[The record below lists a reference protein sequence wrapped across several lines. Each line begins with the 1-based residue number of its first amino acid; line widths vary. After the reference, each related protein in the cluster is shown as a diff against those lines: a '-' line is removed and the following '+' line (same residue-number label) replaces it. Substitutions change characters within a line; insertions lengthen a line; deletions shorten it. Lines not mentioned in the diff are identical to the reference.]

1 MMTSPS
7 SSSVI
12 SQKITDGDVR
22 LTRTPFFYHTV
33 GIIVKD
39 LLLKG
44 VEGLVEF
51 EPSMTRGESRHKNIG
66 LGPFDRV
73 LFDTVK
79 DGLQDVV
86 STQAESSDIESRSGD
101 QCEQMRRVLDGD
113 RGGVIQSSHYH
124 RQCEGH
130 QRSWP

>member
-7 SSSVI
+7 SSPVI
-12 SQKITDGDVR
+12 SQKIADGDVR
-22 LTRTPFFYHTV
+22 LTGTPLVYHTV

-44 VEGLVEF
+44 FEGLVEF
-51 EPSMTRGESRHKNIG
+51 EPSTTCGESRHENIG

-113 RGGVIQSSHYH
+113 RGGVIQSSHCH

>member
-1 MMTSPS
+1 MTFSS

-12 SQKITDGDVR
+12 SRKR
-22 LTRTPFFYHTV
+22 LTGTPLVYHTV

-39 LLLKG
+39 LLLNG

-51 EPSMTRGESRHKNIG
+51 EQSMTGGESRHENIG
-66 LGPFDRV
+66 LGHFDRV
-73 LFDTVK
+73 LFDTLK

-86 STQAESSDIESRSGD
+86 STQAESSDIESRIGD

-113 RGGVIQSSHYH
+113 RGGVIQSSHCH